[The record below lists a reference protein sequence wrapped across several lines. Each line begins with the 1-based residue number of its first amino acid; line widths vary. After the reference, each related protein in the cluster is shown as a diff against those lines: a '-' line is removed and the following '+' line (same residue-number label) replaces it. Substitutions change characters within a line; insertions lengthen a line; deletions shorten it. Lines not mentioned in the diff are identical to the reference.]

1 MSNSLFMAFTGLN
14 SRARALDVAA
24 NNSSNLQS
32 PGFKK
37 QLIAFTN
44 ISNLPEG
51 TTELERATK
60 GPLVTITT
68 AIDMS
73 PGEVLK
79 TDNPL
84 HVALSGNGFFTLDT
98 PNGLGYSRNGS
109 FRINPRNELVSGD
122 GYPLLK
128 VGTRPGEKA
137 RLVLPQ
143 GAVEISSA
151 GEVSV
156 DGAQVGKLRIS
167 AFKDTRHLA
176 SIGGSLFVAG
186 SGALESTPSEIR
198 VMQGFLE
205 QSNVNPIA
213 GLADMISI
221 MRSFEMLNRVTRSL
235 TDVVDRRVL
244 DDIGRL

>member
-73 PGEVLK
+73 
-79 TDNPL
+79 
-84 HVALSGNGFFTLDT
+84 
-98 PNGLGYSRNGS
+98 
-109 FRINPRNELVSGD
+109 LVSGD